1 MIIFC
6 SLHLSSVIS
15 IFICRPQIEEGSLK
29 SCTLQNIHGVSV
41 FNSTES
47 RLGTLKKEITAVKWK
62 QFADSESLYF
72 ASSCMIIFCSL
83 LTEEDCNKLKASLD
97 LNLNCRQTKLKK
109 ENKKE
114 GKARFLPNAVL
125 FFNCCI

>member
-15 IFICRPQIEEGSLK
+15 IFICGPQIEEGALK

-47 RLGTLKKEITAVKWK
+47 RLGTFKKEIIAVKWK

-72 ASSCMIIFCSL
+72 ASS
-83 LTEEDCNKLKASLD
+83 
-97 LNLNCRQTKLKK
+97 
-109 ENKKE
+109 
-114 GKARFLPNAVL
+114 
-125 FFNCCI
+125 

>member
-1 MIIFC
+1 
-6 SLHLSSVIS
+6 
-15 IFICRPQIEEGSLK
+15 
-29 SCTLQNIHGVSV
+29 
-41 FNSTES
+41 
-47 RLGTLKKEITAVKWK
+47 
-62 QFADSESLYF
+62 
-72 ASSCMIIFCSL
+72 MIIFCSL

-114 GKARFLPNAVL
+114 GKACFLPNAVL

>member
-15 IFICRPQIEEGSLK
+15 IFICGPQIEEDALK

-47 RLGTLKKEITAVKWK
+47 RLRTFKKEIIAVKWK
-62 QFADSESLYF
+62 QFADSEF
-72 ASSCMIIFCSL
+72 FVFRFFMIIFCSL
-83 LTEEDCNKLKASLD
+83 LTEDCNKLKASLD

-109 ENKKE
+109 KNKKE